1 MFVGQSPVSLTLT
14 SPVDVTSG
22 NTVCPNTE
30 VELSC
35 IAVGISALTWRRNG
49 MDIDSFNVLSELGRR
64 EQDPFTTFLD
74 MNTGYPANMTT
85 RLTFNASDVMSG
97 DTIDCTT
104 NRGGGIITLNF
115 EIMGIIIIL

>member
-14 SPVDVTSG
+14 SPGPVDVTSG
-22 NTVCPNTE
+22 NTICPNTE

-35 IAVGISALTWRRNG
+35 IAVGVSALTWRRNE

-74 MNTGYPANMTT
+74 MNNG
-85 RLTFNASDVMSG
+85 
-97 DTIDCTT
+97 
-104 NRGGGIITLNF
+104 
-115 EIMGIIIIL
+115 